1 MVRLGY
7 AAGTVGG
14 AVETT
19 SNVVRAAIQII
30 GKATDAHLIS
40 SCFLMYPTNNY
51 QMVY

>member
-1 MVRLGY
+1 MVKLGY

-30 GKATDAHLIS
+30 GKSLMHIS
-40 SCFLMYPTNNY
+40 F
-51 QMVY
+51 QAVF